1 MLHLPLD
8 IFVALCNS
16 KYSKIICNF
25 APVCVAAYMCGNLCI
40 SPTSLDAIVGF
51 ELAAAASSSDDGL
64 GRHLLSVRNGSV
76 LILWFSM

>member
-1 MLHLPLD
+1 MPND
-8 IFVALCNS
+8 VVV
-16 KYSKIICNF
+16 KMDKISHY
-25 APVCVAAYMCGNLCI
+25 ATLCVAAYMCGNLCI
-40 SPTSLDAIVGF
+40 SPSLDAIVGF